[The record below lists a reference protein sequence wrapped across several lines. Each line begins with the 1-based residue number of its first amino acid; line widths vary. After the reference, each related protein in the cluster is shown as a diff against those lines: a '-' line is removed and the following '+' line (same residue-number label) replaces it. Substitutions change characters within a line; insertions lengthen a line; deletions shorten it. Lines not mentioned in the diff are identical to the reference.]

1 MHART
6 RRAPTRETAE
16 PRVPRPL
23 GRPAPGLSAPLSRGP
38 FPGSGFSLLRKL
50 RRPGDGFTICPDA
63 VPPDV
68 VRPVDLEL
76 LESRVERSGYS
87 VDPYRAMSHRDAPLT
102 PKRVLYNANKQYVD
116 VEFARPSKPPPGPT
130 HIHTG

>member
-1 MHART
+1 MVHART

-102 PKRVLYNANKQYVD
+102 PKRVLYNGQ
-116 VEFARPSKPPPGPT
+116 
-130 HIHTG
+130 

>member
-16 PRVPRPL
+16 PPRASPARPPAR
-23 GRPAPGLSAPLSRGP
+23 GRPAPGLSRASAPFR
-38 FPGSGFSLLRKL
+38 PGSRFSGRIS
-50 RRPGDGFTICPDA
+50 ICPDA

>member
-1 MHART
+1 M
-6 RRAPTRETAE
+6 
-16 PRVPRPL
+16 
-23 GRPAPGLSAPLSRGP
+23 
-38 FPGSGFSLLRKL
+38 
-50 RRPGDGFTICPDA
+50 
-63 VPPDV
+63 PPDV

-76 LESRVERSGYS
+76 LESSVEIGPVGLHFGTRVAATR
-87 VDPYRAMSHRDAPLT
+87 DPYRAMSHRDAPLT

>member
-1 MHART
+1 M
-6 RRAPTRETAE
+6 
-16 PRVPRPL
+16 
-23 GRPAPGLSAPLSRGP
+23 
-38 FPGSGFSLLRKL
+38 
-50 RRPGDGFTICPDA
+50 
-63 VPPDV
+63 PPDV

-76 LESRVERSGYS
+76 LESSVERSGYTLTR
-87 VDPYRAMSHRDAPLT
+87 VAATRDPYRAMSHRDAPLT

>member
-1 MHART
+1 MVHART

-38 FPGSGFSLLRKL
+38 FRPGPGSRFAPQT
-50 RRPGDGFTICPDA
+50 PGDGFTICPDA

-102 PKRVLYNANKQYVD
+102 PKRVLYNGQ
-116 VEFARPSKPPPGPT
+116 
-130 HIHTG
+130 